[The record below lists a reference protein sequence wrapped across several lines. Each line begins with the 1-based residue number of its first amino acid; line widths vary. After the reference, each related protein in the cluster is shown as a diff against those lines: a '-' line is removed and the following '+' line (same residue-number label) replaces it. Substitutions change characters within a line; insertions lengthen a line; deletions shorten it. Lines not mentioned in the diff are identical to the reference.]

1 MRFLGRLLWLIIT
14 VSAVAI
20 AMTFA
25 TANDGIVTLSLWPV
39 ATTLSVPLWLAVLGS
54 LGIGLVI
61 GGITVWAS
69 ALAIRARNWRLRQK
83 LTQMEQRARAA
94 EDKLAAAEAQKNI
107 ASSPAAPATPASLPD
122 APSHF

>member
-25 TANDGIVTLSLWPV
+25 TSNDGIVTLSLWPV
-39 ATTLSVPLWLAVLGS
+39 ATTLSVPLWLSVLGS

-69 ALAIRARNWRLRQK
+69 FLTIRARNWRLRQK
-83 LTQMEQRARAA
+83 LAQMEQRARTA
-94 EDKLAAAEAQKNI
+94 EDQLAEAKAQMNT
-107 ASSPAAPATPASLPD
+107 ASTPTTPPALPTSQ
-122 APSHF
+122 PPF

>member
-107 ASSPAAPATPASLPD
+107 ASSPASLPD
-122 APSHF
+122 TPSHF

>member
-25 TANDGIVTLSLWPV
+25 TSNDGIVTLSLWPV
-39 ATTLSVPLWLAVLGS
+39 ATTLSVPVWLAVLGS
-54 LGIGLVI
+54 LGVGLVI

-69 ALAIRARNWRLRQK
+69 FLTIRARNWRLRQK
-83 LTQMEQRARAA
+83 LAQMEQRARTA
-94 EDKLAAAEAQKNI
+94 EDQLAEAKAQMNT
-107 ASSPAAPATPASLPD
+107 ASTPTTPPALPTSQ
-122 APSHF
+122 PPF

>member
-107 ASSPAAPATPASLPD
+107 ASSPAAPVTPASLPD
-122 APSHF
+122 APPHF

>member
-107 ASSPAAPATPASLPD
+107 ASSPAAPVTPASLPD
-122 APSHF
+122 EPPHF

>member
-61 GGITVWAS
+61 GGITIWAS

>member
-39 ATTLSVPLWLAVLGS
+39 ATNLSVPLWLAVLGS

-94 EDKLAAAEAQKNI
+94 EDKLAAAEVQKNI
-107 ASSPAAPATPASLPD
+107 ASSPAAPITPASLPD
-122 APSHF
+122 APPHF

>member
-94 EDKLAAAEAQKNI
+94 EDKLAAAEVQKNI
-107 ASSPAAPATPASLPD
+107 ASSPAAPITPASLPD
-122 APSHF
+122 APPHF

>member
-39 ATTLSVPLWLAVLGS
+39 ATNLSVPLWLAVLGS

-107 ASSPAAPATPASLPD
+107 ASSPAAPITPASLPD
-122 APSHF
+122 APPHF

>member
-107 ASSPAAPATPASLPD
+107 ASSPAAPASLPD

>member
-39 ATTLSVPLWLAVLGS
+39 ATNLSVPIWLAVLGS

-107 ASSPAAPATPASLPD
+107 ASSPAAPITPASLPD
-122 APSHF
+122 APPHF

>member
-39 ATTLSVPLWLAVLGS
+39 ATNLSVPIWLAVLGS

-83 LTQMEQRARAA
+83 LTQIEQRARAA
-94 EDKLAAAEAQKNI
+94 EDKLATAEAQKNI
-107 ASSPAAPATPASLPD
+107 ASSPAAPVTPASLPD
-122 APSHF
+122 APPHF